1 MFVFSFFRVSQKKKG
16 DSLVIV
22 KRMSVCNYCPSVSH
36 CTLRRQTATLKFMR
50 RHVLFPVIRHS
61 HTTRDN
67 NNCFLFASSNNNN
80 NNNDDNLTGYCAKN
94 LLQRVRIVSFSLWS
108 ALDFCQ
114 GDRSDGPPRLCRA
127 ISLGRVA
134 WLTEWL
140 PGWLDSLAI
149 ITSSIIQRSA
159 AKLCASR
166 HSSSFFLTFSS
177 FFAAL
182 SRVY

>member
-1 MFVFSFFRVSQKKKG
+1 M
-16 DSLVIV
+16 IV
-22 KRMSVCNYCPSVSH
+22 KRMSGRNYCPSVSH

-67 NNCFLFASSNNNN
+67 NNCFLCQQQQQQQQRRQLDWLLRQESSAKGSNRFI
-80 NNNDDNLTGYCAKN
+80 LSSLCAW
-94 LLQRVRIVSFSLWS
+94 LLPGRSL
-108 ALDFCQ
+108 
-114 GDRSDGPPRLCRA
+114 GRSPGLCRA
-127 ISLGRVA
+127 ISLGLVA
-134 WLTEWL
+134 WLTDWL
-140 PGWLDSLAI
+140 PGWLAGWLDSLAI

-177 FFAAL
+177 FFC
-182 SRVY
+182 SSF

>member
-1 MFVFSFFRVSQKKKG
+1 MKFLSIIFAMKFGNVANIDYYRKKYSRYENAIINFLFNVCFLRISQKEKG

-22 KRMSVCNYCPSVSH
+22 KRMSGRNYCPSVSH

-80 NNNDDNLTGYCAKN
+80 NTNTNNNDDNLTGYCAKN
-94 LLQRVRIVSFSLWS
+94 LLQRVRIVSFCLCS

-114 GDRSDGPPRLCRA
+114 GDRLDGPPACA
-127 ISLGRVA
+127 GQSLLV
-134 WLTEWL
+134 WL
-140 PGWLDSLAI
+140 PG
-149 ITSSIIQRSA
+149 
-159 AKLCASR
+159 
-166 HSSSFFLTFSS
+166 
-177 FFAAL
+177 
-182 SRVY
+182 